1 MLVHEFENN
10 YTVSPLNK
18 PDLRSLLIDSLRET
32 LPIYS
37 PTYEE
42 TAMGAYVRERLLAGG
57 WDVTSDRMGNIMAVW
72 GECPAAGYTLLNCH
86 MDTCQSEDDREIR
99 EHLRY
104 DEDRGIFL
112 AESPDGDRYQMG
124 ADDKAGISTI
134 LALAGGTDLPFKI
147 LATVR
152 EEEGQQGIQEV
163 PPDFYADC
171 AFGLTL
177 DRRGRGDIIP
187 TYHGRTCAPDHIV
200 TNLISLGEEEGMG
213 YWKTCG
219 GSIADTYYIAE
230 HIPALNISTGYYN
243 PHTCLDYIRVDETC
257 GALRLARACIEHPE
271 RLLRRPAPSD

>member
-1 MLVHEFENN
+1 
-10 YTVSPLNK
+10 
-18 PDLRSLLIDSLRET
+18 
-32 LPIYS
+32 
-37 PTYEE
+37 
-42 TAMGAYVRERLLAGG
+42 
-57 WDVTSDRMGNIMAVW
+57 
-72 GECPAAGYTLLNCH
+72 
-86 MDTCQSEDDREIR
+86 MDTCQSEDDREIG

-271 RLLRRPAPSD
+271 RLLRRSAPSD

>member
-1 MLVHEFENN
+1 MVVHEIDNN
-10 YTVSPLNK
+10 YTVSQIKK
-18 PDLRSLLIDSLRET
+18 PDLRFLLIDNLKEI

-42 TAMGAYVRERLLAGG
+42 TAMSAYVRGRLRAGG
-57 WDVTSDRMGNIMAVW
+57 WNVTSDRMGNIMAVR
-72 GECPAAGYTLLNCH
+72 GERPAAGYTLLNVH
-86 MDTCQSEDDREIR
+86 MDTCQSEDDRDIGEY
-99 EHLRY
+99 LRY
-104 DEDRGIFL
+104 DEERGIFL
-112 AESPDGDRYQMG
+112 AESPDGDRYQIG
-124 ADDKAGISTI
+124 GDDKAGISTI
-134 LALAGGTDLPFKI
+134 LTLARGTDLPFKI

-152 EEEGQQGIQEV
+152 EEEGQQGVQEV

-200 TNLISLGEEEGMG
+200 TNLMSLGEEEGMD

-243 PHTCLDYIRVDETC
+243 PHTCLDYIRVDETY
-257 GALRLARACIEHPE
+257 GALRLAKACIEHPE